1 MRRKTEI
8 DEQPERRV
16 HTDTLSRLSKI
27 GRANRTAFAF
37 VACVAMATLFTGCGN
52 RMDTEPIVPSAIV
65 ITSPSG
71 TTPVEGTIQFSAT
84 VTDANGHP
92 ITVTPTWSVVNGGG
106 TISADGIFTAGD
118 SAGTFDNTVVATVG
132 SISSASSVTVTAG
145 ALASITVTPETV
157 TVAVGETQHFV
168 AVGKDIH
175 GNVLPIPDRV
185 WSVSS
190 GGTIDTSGT
199 FTAGGTAGS
208 FPGTIHVM
216 SGSICADASVIVTT
230 GPLATITITPSP
242 VTVAI
247 RATQQFTAVGKDAH
261 GNVIAITPAWSVV
274 ASGGAIDASTG
285 LFTAGAVA
293 GTFTNTVRVSS
304 GAIAATATVTVP
316 AGPLES
322 ITVTPSPQSLAIG
335 AQQTFTAVGH
345 DDDGNVVAITP
356 TWTVTLGG
364 GTITSVGVFT
374 AGTVAGTFSNT
385 VRASV
390 GSGCSGIN
398 GRATVTVL
406 PGALA
411 TIAVLPSSV
420 SLVEGATQQF
430 TATGADAHGNA
441 VAITPVWTVTSPG
454 GGTINAST
462 GLYTAGSTPGTFTNS
477 VVATASSLAALAT
490 VTITAP
496 VGALTTILIT
506 PANPSMFGPSTKQF
520 TATGYDAA
528 MNMVPISGT
537 LVWSLN
543 TMAPLGSIDANGLF
557 QFNGSYDGTIA
568 NLIHVTNGTISA
580 STSVALDCGC

>member
-1 MRRKTEI
+1 V
-8 DEQPERRV
+8 QN
-16 HTDTLSRLSKI
+16 RLRTSFAGI
-27 GRANRTAFAF
+27 ARAHRSAIIFFAASV
-37 VACVAMATLFTGCGN
+37 VAASVAGCGN

-71 TTPVEGTIQFSAT
+71 TTPVAGTIQFSAT

-106 TISADGIFTAGD
+106 TITSDGIFTAGD
-118 SAGTFDNTVVATVG
+118 SAGTFTNTVVATVG
-132 SISSASSVTVTAG
+132 SVSSASTVTVTAG

-175 GNVLPIPDRV
+175 GNVVDISDRI

-199 FTAGGTAGS
+199 FTAGATAGS

-261 GNVIAITPAWSVV
+261 GNVVAITPAWSVV
-274 ASGGAIDASTG
+274 ANGGAIDASTG

-304 GAIAATATVTVP
+304 GSISATATVTVP
-316 AGPLES
+316 PGALES

-335 AQQTFTAVGH
+335 AVQTFTAVGH

-356 TWTVTLGG
+356 TWTVTSGG
-364 GTITSVGVFT
+364 GTITSLGVFT
-374 AGTVAGTFSNT
+374 AGTVSGTFTNT
-385 VRASV
+385 VRATV
-390 GSGCSGIN
+390 GSGCSGIF

-406 PGALA
+406 PGALT
-411 TIAVLPSSV
+411 TITISPPST
-420 SLVEGATQQF
+420 SLLEGATQQF
-430 TATGADAHGNA
+430 TATGADVHGNA
-441 VAITPVWTVTSPG
+441 VAITPVWSVSSAG
-454 GGTINAST
+454 GGTIDAST

-477 VVATASSLAALAT
+477 VVATASSIAALAT
-490 VTITAP
+490 VTVTAP
-496 VGALTTILIT
+496 VGALATIEIT
-506 PANPSMFGPSTKQF
+506 PANPSMFGPSSKQF
-520 TATGYDAA
+520 TATGYDALH
-528 MNMVPISGT
+528 NVVPITGT
-537 LVWSLN
+537 LTWSLN
-543 TMAPLGSIDANGLF
+543 TIVALGSIDANGLF
-557 QFNGSYDGTIA
+557 QFNGGYDGTIV
-568 NLIHVTNGTISA
+568 NLIHVSNGTISA
-580 STSVALDCGC
+580 STSVTLDCGC

>member
-1 MRRKTEI
+1 MHTE
-8 DEQPERRV
+8 
-16 HTDTLSRLSKI
+16 TLSKSSKL
-27 GRANRTAFAF
+27 GRANRAAFAF
-37 VACVAMATLFTGCGN
+37 VASMAMAALFTGCGN

-71 TTPVEGTIQFSAT
+71 TTPVAGTIQFSAT

-92 ITVTPTWSVVNGGG
+92 ITVTPTWSIANGGG
-106 TISADGIFTAGD
+106 TITADGIFTAGD
-118 SAGTFDNTVVATVG
+118 SAGTFVNTVVATVG
-132 SISSASSVTVTAG
+132 SVSSASTVTVTAG

-175 GNVLPIPDRV
+175 GNVVDISDRI

-199 FTAGGTAGS
+199 FTAGATAGS

-261 GNVIAITPAWSVV
+261 DNVVAITPAWSVV

-293 GTFTNTVRVSS
+293 GTFANTVRVSS
-304 GAIAATATVTVP
+304 GSISATATVTVP

-364 GTITSVGVFT
+364 GTITSGGVFT
-374 AGTVAGTFSNT
+374 AGTVAGTFTNT
-385 VRASV
+385 VRATV
-390 GSGCSGIN
+390 GSGCSGIF

-406 PGALA
+406 PGALT
-411 TIAVLPSSV
+411 TITISPPSA

-430 TATGADAHGNA
+430 TATGTDAHGNA
-441 VAITPVWTVTSPG
+441 VAITPVWSVSSAG
-454 GGTINAST
+454 GGTIDAST

-490 VTITAP
+490 VTVTAP
-496 VGALTTILIT
+496 VGALATIEIT
-506 PANPSMFGPSTKQF
+506 PANPSMFGPSSKQF
-520 TATGYDAA
+520 TATGYDALH
-528 MNMVPISGT
+528 NVVPITGT
-537 LVWSLN
+537 LTWSLN
-543 TMAPLGSIDANGLF
+543 TIVALGSIDANGLF
-557 QFNGSYDGTIA
+557 QFNGGYDGTIV
-568 NLIHVTNGTISA
+568 NLIHVSNGTISA
-580 STSVALDCGC
+580 STNVTLDCGC